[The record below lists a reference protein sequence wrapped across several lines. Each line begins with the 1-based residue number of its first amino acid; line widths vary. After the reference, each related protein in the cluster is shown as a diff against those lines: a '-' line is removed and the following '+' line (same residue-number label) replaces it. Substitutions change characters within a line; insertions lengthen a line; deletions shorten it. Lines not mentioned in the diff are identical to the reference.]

1 MRTLAYILALTILSI
16 SACSSRIESKTKSWI
31 FDNENILS
39 HEEEDTLNQIIIKF
53 EKETT
58 NEVVIVTTDN
68 IGDHNKMVFY
78 AVDFGNRLGVGK
90 KNKDNGL
97 VIVVSKQLR
106 ETFIA
111 TGKSTEN
118 ILKDEICKNIV
129 DNKMIPEFKNGQ
141 FYSGIKKG
149 LEECIRIW
157 NKK

>member
-1 MRTLAYILALTILSI
+1 MRTLTYILALTILSI